1 MKYEKTISVFLNY
14 TFILLCGFANSYN
27 FTLAEHQSYL
37 LGQLKESFPLSEKE
51 NQVLMRG
58 RNAVTRSKN
67 RRNPAAYQDST
78 AFEALIGYIYITDKN
93 RCQELLAWL
102 ESAVDIREKDGGKS

>member
-1 MKYEKTISVFLNY
+1 MRNSSAKFVDHWSGILTPSKNFSSHQSTTI
-14 TFILLCGFANSYN
+14 
-27 FTLAEHQSYL
+27 AEHQSYL
-37 LGQLKESFPLSEKE
+37 LKQLKESFPLSEKE

-78 AFEALIGYIYITDKN
+78 AFEALVGYMYITDKD

-102 ESAVDIREKDGGKS
+102 EAVVDVREKTK

>member
-1 MKYEKTISVFLNY
+1 MQARWYELTQTHVCLFSNQ
-14 TFILLCGFANSYN
+14 CHS
-27 FTLAEHQSYL
+27 AEHQSHL
-37 LGQLKESFPLSEKE
+37 LRQLKESFPLSEKE
-51 NQVLMRG
+51 NEVLMRG

-78 AFEALIGYIYITDKN
+78 AFEALIGYIYITDKA

-102 ESAVDIREKDGGKS
+102 ENVVDIREKGN